1 MKSSRRSC
9 LESDT
14 KKPRL
19 NEDSIGINRISNDGS
34 FIPQRAVNSGSVAP
48 RFRAIDSW
56 EDPEN
61 SDPLC
66 EPYQPQHQSQHQQQ
80 HQQQQQLI
88 SEYKRA
94 LAELTINSKPIITNL
109 TIIAGENMRDAKAI
123 AAIICANILEVIFQS
138 KCCSVYVY

>member
-9 LESDT
+9 LESGI

-19 NEDSIGINRISNDGS
+19 TEDPIGTNRSSNGGS
-34 FIPQRAVNSGSVAP
+34 FVPQREANSGSIAS
-48 RFRAIDSW
+48 RFRVIDSW

-61 SDPLC
+61 SDSLRG
-66 EPYQPQHQSQHQQQ
+66 PY
-80 HQQQQQLI
+80 QQQQVQLI

-109 TIIAGENMRDAKAI
+109 TIIAGENLRDAKAI
-123 AAIICANILEVIFQS
+123 AAIICGNILEVIFRF
-138 KCCSVYVY
+138 